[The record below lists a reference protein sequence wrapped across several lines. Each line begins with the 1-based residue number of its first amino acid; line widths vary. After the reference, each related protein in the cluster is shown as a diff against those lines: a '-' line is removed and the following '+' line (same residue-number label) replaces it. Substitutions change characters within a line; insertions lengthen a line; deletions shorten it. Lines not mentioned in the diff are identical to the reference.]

1 MAIGLM
7 VQRLAS
13 VPGLAL
19 YILSHKLTL
28 RTYCAGGLC
37 WGEKKKNLSP
47 HSLGGECFLKTAR
60 NFTERWQRRALK
72 RG

>member
-37 WGEKKKNLSP
+37 WGEKKNLEPPQS
-47 HSLGGECFLKTAR
+47 G
-60 NFTERWQRRALK
+60 
-72 RG
+72 RGVLPKDC

>member
-37 WGEKKKNLSP
+37 WGEKKNLEPSQ
-47 HSLGGECFLKTAR
+47 SG
-60 NFTERWQRRALK
+60 
-72 RG
+72 RGVLPKDC